1 MKNKN
6 KTKKLNDFQPRILTF
21 WLILT
26 FITLFL
32 FLISFSVGY
41 YDISPIDV
49 GKILISRFIAFLINW
64 QPKIPL
70 TALPVTWQ
78 PEMEIIVINIRF
90 PRIIAAMLVGAA
102 LSTAGAA
109 YQGMFKNP
117 LASPDILGVSQG
129 AGFGAAL
136 GIVLGFGTQG
146 IQLMAFAF
154 GLAVVG
160 IAYAL
165 SSHIRYG
172 QTISLILA
180 GVLLGTL
187 CSSGIT
193 MLKYLADSSD
203 TLPAITY
210 WLMGSLAAVDFNDM
224 KIAMLPIVLGSL
236 LLLALRWRMN
246 ALTLGD
252 EEAQSI
258 GVNPRMLRMIV
269 IVGATMVSAAAVCI
283 SGIIGWVGLI
293 VPHIVRRFT
302 GPEFSRLL
310 PACFFGGASFLL
322 VVDNVA
328 RSVSVMEIPL
338 GVLTALVGAPFVL
351 RLIMVRKGEE

>member
-1 MKNKN
+1 MKKN
-6 KTKKLNDFQPRILTF
+6 VDHFRLQALVF
-21 WLILT
+21 WLVLIG
-26 FITLFL
+26 ITLVL
-32 FLISFSVGY
+32 FLVSFSVGY
-41 YDISPIDV
+41 YDISPMDV
-49 GKILISRFIAFLINW
+49 VKIIISRFREI
-64 QPKIPL
+64 
-70 TALPVTWQ
+70 PVTWK
-78 PEMEIIVINIRF
+78 PEMEIIVLNIRF
-90 PRIIAAMLVGAA
+90 PRIIAAMLVGAS
-102 LSTAGAA
+102 LSIAGAA

-136 GIVLGFGTQG
+136 AIVLGFGIQSTQ
-146 IQLMAFAF
+146 LLAFCF
-154 GLAVVG
+154 GMAVVG

-210 WLMGSLAAVDFNDM
+210 WLMGSLAAVDFSEM
-224 KIAMLPIVLGSL
+224 RIAFLPIVLGSFI
-236 LLLALRWRMN
+236 LLALRWRIN

-252 EEAQSI
+252 EEAQSV
-258 GVNPRMLRMIV
+258 GVNPRRLRLIV
-269 IVGATMVSAAAVCI
+269 IVGATMVSAAAVCVG
-283 SGIIGWVGLI
+283 GIIGWVGLI
-293 VPHIVRRFT
+293 VPHVVRRFT
-302 GPEFSRLL
+302 GPEYSRLL

-322 VVDNVA
+322 IVDNIA
-328 RSVSVMEIPL
+328 RSVSVMELPL
-338 GVLTALVGAPFVL
+338 GVLTALAGAPFVL
-351 RLIMVRKGEE
+351 RLIMFRKGEERC